1 MDSND
6 RKLLRLVLPPLLGLG
21 LAAALTHPLD
31 QAVGGGPQ
39 PTGTASPSRTV
50 TPQLTDGNTP

>member
-31 QAVGGGPQ
+31 QAVGAGPQ